1 MQPETS
7 NTRWTFARMVAELP
21 AESRYELHEGVLLD
35 MSPSP
40 SSFHQDILLN
50 LSFIFRTYLQKTL
63 EGKAFIAPLD
73 VVLADYEVV
82 QPDLFVLVGEPRQ
95 RIDTPFRGVPD
106 LVVEILSPANI
117 RRDKVEKRAL
127 YAQFGVKEYWII
139 DPDMQAVEDALQK
152 YINGNSN
159 PVRDISTRDVS
170 GPQYNRSSIRQTRNT
185 IPNVTSNYGH
195 N

>member
-139 DPDMQAVEDALQK
+139 DPDMQAVEVLRLEGGAFLPFSQASIEGTVVSALFQ
-152 YINGNSN
+152 GL
-159 PVRDISTRDVS
+159 VVDLEDVFA
-170 GPQYNRSSIRQTRNT
+170 
-185 IPNVTSNYGH
+185 
-195 N
+195 